1 MNVEYKKSQSSEKT
15 NSQRRVLIIGT
26 GSYLPQKVLTNAD
39 LEKMVDT
46 TNEWIVTRSGIKER
60 HIARADEPTSEMCVS
75 AAKLA
80 LEQADLPAA
89 NLGAVIVATI
99 TPDMPLPSTACFV
112 QEQIGAK
119 NAFCF
124 DLQAACSGF
133 LYSMEIAR
141 QFVSSGFID
150 SALVIGAEKLSY
162 MIDWEDRSTC
172 VLFGDGAG
180 AVVVCAADAVSE
192 KHRRN
197 SRGIMHTVMGSDG
210 ALADLLTVPGGGT
223 RNPLTPAN
231 LKDKL
236 QYIKMNGKEVFKH
249 AVRCMCDAGQQVL
262 DCSGLTINDISCV
275 IPHQANMRIINAI
288 AERFDNCIDK
298 FYVNLERVGN
308 ISAASVPVA
317 MDEAVRKG
325 RIKNGDKVLLI
336 VFGGGFTWGAMTI
349 EW

>member
-1 MNVEYKKSQSSEKT
+1 M

-26 GSYLPQKVLTNAD
+26 GSYLPQRVLTNAD
-39 LEKMVDT
+39 LEKMVETSD
-46 TNEWIVTRSGIKER
+46 EWIVTRSGIKER
-60 HIARADEPTSEMCVS
+60 HIARPDEPTSEMCAS
-75 AAKLA
+75 AARLA
-80 LEQADLPAA
+80 IEQSGLSPAE
-89 NLGAVIVATI
+89 LGAIIVATI

-112 QEQIGAK
+112 QEKIGAK

-133 LYSMEIAR
+133 LYGLEIAR
-141 QFVSSGFID
+141 QFVSSGFIN

-162 MIDWEDRSTC
+162 ITDWKDRSTC

-180 AVVVCAADAVSE
+180 AVVVCAADTAPE

-223 RNPLTPAN
+223 RTPLTEAN
-231 LKDKL
+231 IGERL

-262 DCSGLTINDISCV
+262 DLSGLTINEISCV
-275 IPHQANMRIINAI
+275 IPHQANIRIINAI
-288 AERFDNCIDK
+288 AERFNNCIDK
-298 FYVNLERVGN
+298 FYINLERVGN
-308 ISAASVPVA
+308 MSAASVPVA